1 MSHLKLASS
10 VHAFNDV
17 EMYFSLQVAWYPGDT
32 PQSLAML
39 ADGTVD
45 ITVTY
50 AAAEKQSIDCGA
62 AVRDV
67 IVFKVSNCRKSN
79 HVQC

>member
-1 MSHLKLASS
+1 
-10 VHAFNDV
+10 
-17 EMYFSLQVAWYPGDT
+17 
-32 PQSLAML
+32 ML

-45 ITVTY
+45 IAVTY

-67 IVFKVSNCRKSN
+67 IVFKVSNCRKFN

>member
-1 MSHLKLASS
+1 MLSLSFEIIL
-10 VHAFNDV
+10 
-17 EMYFSLQVAWYPGDT
+17 SLQIAWYLEDT
-32 PQSLAML
+32 SQSLAML

-50 AAAEKQSIDCGA
+50 AAAEKHSIDCSA

-67 IVFKVSNCRKSN
+67 IVFKVSYFNCIIYN
-79 HVQC
+79 GH